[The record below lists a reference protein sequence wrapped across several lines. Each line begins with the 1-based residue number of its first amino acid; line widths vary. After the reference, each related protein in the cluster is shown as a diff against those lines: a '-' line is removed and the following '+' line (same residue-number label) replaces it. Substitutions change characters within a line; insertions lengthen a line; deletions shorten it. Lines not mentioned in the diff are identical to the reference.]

1 MTFQILSPFG
11 FCFDLYCN
19 VWLYLHSPVWAE
31 QNSANFDR
39 GQGYFIKELIFFTA
53 EI

>member
-1 MTFQILSPFG
+1 MYVHLH
-11 FCFDLYCN
+11 LYIY
-19 VWLYLHSPVWAE
+19 LYLHTPVWAE

-39 GQGYFIKELIFFTA
+39 EQGYFIKELTIFTA